1 MTRPGRLGRVS
12 IKKQVGSGGRGRKAL
27 EGRGPTPRAEDRVYH
42 KAYRAKADD
51 TGGTGRAGAQP
62 RSGVSSG
69 RFPAGSRGR
78 NDDKSPRNA
87 IQPSKSKPAG
97 AGAEWVVGRNPVLE
111 ALRAGLPVRTL
122 YAVEGAERDARLR
135 EIFAHA
141 AEHSLPML
149 AVTRLELDKLTGGAV
164 HQGVALR
171 LPSFLYA
178 DADELL
184 DDALVAETD
193 QDALLVALDGITD
206 PHNLGAIIR
215 SAAAFG
221 AHGVVIPSRRSA
233 EMTAASWKASA
244 GAAAR
249 IPVAKTGNLNQFVD
263 RAKRAGY
270 VIVGLAGDGEVD
282 VADAPGVTGPTVL
295 VVGAEGAGLSRLM
308 RDRCDALASIP
319 INGVESLN
327 ASVAAAIALYEVARA
342 RR

>member
-1 MTRPGRLGRVS
+1 MSKGKNTA
-12 IKKQVGSGGRGRKAL
+12 GSGGRIRKSL
-27 EGRGPTPRAEDRVYH
+27 EGRGPTPKAENRVYH
-42 KAYRAKADD
+42 KAFRAKQAGADAAQSRS
-51 TGGTGRAGAQP
+51 GGSFGRLSDGSRSRNDERSPRSTGRT
-62 RSGVSSG
+62 
-69 RFPAGSRGR
+69 
-78 NDDKSPRNA
+78 
-87 IQPSKSKPAG
+87 SKSAPTG

-111 ALRAGLPVRTL
+111 ALRAGLPVRAL
-122 YAVEGAERDARLR
+122 YALEGAERDSRLR

-149 AVTRLELDKLTGGAV
+149 AITRPELDKLTGGAV

-171 LPSFLYA
+171 LPTFEYA

-184 DDALVAETD
+184 GDALVSDTA

-233 EMTAASWKASA
+233 SMTAAAWKASA

-249 IPVAKTGNLNQFVD
+249 VPVAKTGNLNQFVE
-263 RAKRAGY
+263 RAQKAGY
-270 VIVGLAGDGEVD
+270 VVVGLAGEGVTDI
-282 VADAPGVTGPTVL
+282 ADAPGVTGPTVL
-295 VVGAEGAGLSRLM
+295 VVGAEGEGLSRLM

-319 INGVESLN
+319 ISPGVDSLN
-327 ASVAAAIALYEVARA
+327 ASVAAAIALYEIARA
-342 RR
+342 RRA

>member
-1 MTRPGRLGRVS
+1 VS

-27 EGRGPTPRAEDRVYH
+27 EGRGPTPKAEDRVYH
-42 KAYRAKADD
+42 KAFRAKAEDVPR
-51 TGGTGRAGAQP
+51 GGRTLKGGAKP
-62 RSGVSSG
+62 SG
-69 RFPAGSRGR
+69 
-78 NDDKSPRNA
+78 NA
-87 IQPSKSKPAG
+87 RPSKSAPIG
-97 AGAEWVVGRNPVLE
+97 AGADWVVGRNPVLE

-122 YAVEGAERDARLR
+122 YALEGAERDSRLR
-135 EIFAHA
+135 EIFAYA

-149 AVTRLELDKLTGGAV
+149 AVTRQELDKLTGGAV

-171 LPSFLYA
+171 LPGFEYA

-184 DDALVAETD
+184 SDALVADTD

-263 RAKRAGY
+263 RAQRAGY
-270 VIVGLAGDGEVD
+270 VVVGLAGDGGVD

-295 VVGAEGAGLSRLM
+295 VVGAEGDGLSRLM
-308 RDRCDALASIP
+308 RDRCDALVAIP
-319 INGVESLN
+319 ISGIESLN
-327 ASVAAAIALYEVARA
+327 ASVAAAIALYEVGRA